1 MDNIINT
8 LRTQFEAIR
17 DGLGVNATI
26 GLFMDED
33 RLYLQIGFRNLS
45 DINVISPYTVEI
57 TADLKTMKADHL
69 ISGIIDDCYER
80 RQLYL
85 LHKS

>member
-1 MDNIINT
+1 MNNIINT

-45 DINVISPYTVEI
+45 EITDVSPYTVEI

-69 ISGIIDDCYER
+69 ISDIIEDCLQR
-80 RQLYL
+80 KLPDLNR
-85 LHKS
+85 KS